1 VARNARTGDVVT
13 SLPKRGDRVRV
24 TWAHQHSSLKVGSE
38 VVLSSRGYSVDPANE
53 LYRPTPPPDCV
64 AFMYA
69 DADHRERGSHAV
81 KVEILERAKTLSE
94 AVAEFQAACPNAF
107 SDFEADEPEE
117 AVHHEFARGMRRA
130 VEIAEGLGVSEGH
143 PGRPLALVPIRKL
156 KEAVEKELKS

>member
-1 VARNARTGDVVT
+1 VT

-38 VVLSSRGYSVDPANE
+38 VVLSSHGYAVDPANE
-53 LYRPTPPPDCV
+53 LYHPTPPPDCV

-69 DADHRERGSHAV
+69 DAHRERGSHAV
-81 KVEILERAKTLSE
+81 KVEILERAGE
-94 AVAEFQAACPNAF
+94 CPKCWKGIHPGQPGRCSTCGGTGQLPA
-107 SDFEADEPEE
+107 PEMRD
-117 AVHHEFARGMRRA
+117 VHPEFARGMRRA

-156 KEAVEKELKS
+156 KEAVERDLK